1 MSVQIASMLN
11 EPMAAWAVC
20 GAFLIVCFAILGYGP
35 RLWAAYGGLLAAVL
49 AGYAFLGK
57 GFAYVGL
64 APVFIGE
71 LALAAGLLAL
81 VLAGGLG
88 RAFRS
93 SGTWLIGLLGLWGLW
108 RTIPYL
114 GVHGIDAFRDAVL
127 FGYGAFAILV
137 FVRVKDPLIVR
148 RVLRGFS
155 ALAPLY
161 LIWLPLAAV
170 LMVAFS
176 DALPEI
182 APGVTIPYLKFGDLA
197 VHLAGVGA
205 FFGLGLAPSG
215 SFLARRIWLS
225 SGLLAMGSGLI
236 ASQSR
241 GGLLSVL
248 VAFAVVMAA
257 RPANRLWR
265 ILPVAC
271 AGIALALAIGVGMDS
286 GRKDR
291 MLSLGQAVTN
301 VESLIGVRHAS
312 GGNLS
317 GTANW
322 RLQWWEKIVDYT
334 VFGPY
339 FWQGRGFGANLA
351 SIDGFVV
358 DVDESLRSPHNGH
371 LSFLA
376 RAGVPGLVLW
386 LGLIGWL
393 GFSLLKRSIAL
404 RAVGEDAWSRV
415 FIFVLAYGCAFLV
428 NASFDVFLEGPQG
441 GIFFW
446 SLVGFAM
453 SLLFLIH
460 PAPSVRRTHGDV
472 AQAAFRGKVGAVRV
486 S

>member
-1 MSVQIASMLN
+1 MKVQIASMLN
-11 EPMAAWAVC
+11 EPMAVGAVC
-20 GAFLIVCFAILGYGP
+20 GAFLIACFAILGYGP
-35 RLWAAYGGLLAAVL
+35 RLWAAFGGFLAVVL

-57 GFAYVGL
+57 GFAYLGMPPL
-64 APVFIGE
+64 FIGE
-71 LALAAGLLAL
+71 LTLAAGLVAL
-81 VLAGGLG
+81 LLSGGLG

-93 SGTWLIGLLGLWGLW
+93 TGTWLIGLLGLWGLM
-108 RTIPYL
+108 RTLPFL

-127 FGYGAFAILV
+127 YGYGAFAILV
-137 FVRVKDPLIVR
+137 FVRVADPLMVR

-155 ALAPLY
+155 AIAPIY
-161 LIWLPLAAV
+161 LIWMPLVAV

-176 DALPEI
+176 DSLPEI
-182 APGVTIPYLKFGDLA
+182 APGVTIPQVKFGDLA

-205 FFGLGLAPSG
+205 FFGLGLAPRG
-215 SFLARRIWLS
+215 SFLARRAWLS
-225 SGLLAMGSGLI
+225 AGLI
-236 ASQSR
+236 AIGSGVVASQTR

-248 VAFAVVMAA
+248 MAFAVVTVA
-257 RPANRLWR
+257 RPSNRLWR
-265 ILPVAC
+265 ILPMAC
-271 AGIALALAIGVGMDS
+271 AGIVVALAVGVGMDS

-317 GTANW
+317 GTASW

-334 VFGPY
+334 VFGPH
-339 FWQGRGFGANLA
+339 FWQGRGFGINLA
-351 SIDGFVV
+351 SVDGFVV

-376 RAGVPGLVLW
+376 RAGVPGLALW

-393 GFSLLKRSIAL
+393 GVSLLKRSIAL
-404 RAVGEDAWSRV
+404 RAAGEDAWSRV
-415 FIFVLAYGCAFLV
+415 FLFVLAYGGAFLV

-453 SLLFLIH
+453 SLLFLIR
-460 PAPSVRRTHGDV
+460 PSPYVPHTNRKV
-472 AQAAFRGKVGAVRV
+472 AQTA
-486 S
+486 